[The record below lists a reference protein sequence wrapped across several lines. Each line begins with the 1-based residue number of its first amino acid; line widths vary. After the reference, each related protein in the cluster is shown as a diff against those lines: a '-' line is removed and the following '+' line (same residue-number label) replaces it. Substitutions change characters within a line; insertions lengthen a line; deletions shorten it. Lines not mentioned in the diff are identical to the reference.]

1 MSKIESTENRE
12 DFNIGGIF
20 GDFRLPEDT
29 PEQINEDPDVVQD
42 LPEEIVKDLTE
53 NAEDTEDEIEDNED
67 VTETEDDTEQDDDVT
82 DDSDK
87 DDNDDVNYSYKAIAQ
102 YLAEQGVIDYEDSE
116 DIEDSPE
123 ILENVVLQTAKNMVE
138 EYKES
143 IPDEAK
149 SFLDYLEK
157 GGDPSKYLESLTKP
171 IDIENIDLENEDNQ
185 KAVLREFLKTQD
197 YSPEEIEDELKD
209 YEDALILEKK
219 AKTASKK
226 LEKIYNKRKQE
237 LIQQQELELANRQ
250 KQYEEYIR
258 TLNSTIENSSTLGGL
273 SVGPTEKKDFQ
284 KYLLVRDKEGL
295 TQYEREVQENPIQT
309 QLDLAYL
316 KFKKFDFSK
325 LANKVKTQEA
335 KRIKGL
341 IKTKDTTV
349 KGKSKRIDTTKSG
362 SLDAFKNL

>member
-1 MSKIESTENRE
+1 MSRIDSTENRE
-12 DFNIGGIF
+12 DLNIGGIF
-20 GDFRLPEDT
+20 GDFTFPETTEDVITDDPEVVQQLPEGV
-29 PEQINEDPDVVQD
+29 I
-42 LPEEIVKDLTE
+42 KDLTE
-53 NAEDTEDEIEDNED
+53 VEDVEEVEEEDSVTEDVEENSTEDTEDNSTED
-67 VTETEDDTEQDDDVT
+67 VE
-82 DDSDK
+82 
-87 DDNDDVNYSYKAIAQ
+87 YSYKAIAQ

-123 ILENVVLQTAKNMVE
+123 LLEGVVLQTAKNMVE

-143 IPDEAK
+143 IPEEAK
-149 SFLDYLEK
+149 GFLDYLEK

-171 IDIENIDLENEDNQ
+171 IDFENIDLGDENNQ
-185 KAVLREFLKTQD
+185 KIVLREFLKTQD

-226 LEKIYNKRKQE
+226 LEKIHSQKKQQ
-237 LIQQQELELANRQ
+237 LIKQQEAELAQRQ
-250 KQYEEYIR
+250 KDYQEYISQ
-258 TLNSTIENSSTLGGL
+258 LEGTINNSSTLGGL
-273 SVGPTEKKDFQ
+273 SVGPNEKKEFQ
-284 KYLLVRDKEGL
+284 RYLLARDKEGL

-325 LANKVKTQEA
+325 LANKVKTQET

-341 IKTKDTTV
+341 IKTKDTSPQ
-349 KGKSKRIDTTKSG
+349 GKSRTVDISRSG
-362 SLDAFKNL
+362 SLDAFKSL